1 VTVPTI
7 PELQEYRWQFDQA
20 ARDAD
25 AVMRNLSDRD
35 AFWRPSPG
43 RWSVAECIAHL
54 TVLNG
59 FYVPAIESSI
69 AVARMRRQLGR
80 GPFRYG
86 FIWAWVVRSLEPAGK
101 QRVRTPRIFTPPASG
116 TKSAVLSEFQRVQ
129 QRLIALLEEADGI
142 HLGRTRVRSPVSR
155 FVRIPLGLAF
165 AGIVAHERRHIAQA
179 QRVRQSLEFP
189 AGAPAPNSPRQP
201 IDDSGA

>member
-1 VTVPTI
+1 
-7 PELQEYRWQFDQA
+7 
-20 ARDAD
+20 
-25 AVMRNLSDRD
+25 
-35 AFWRPSPG
+35 
-43 RWSVAECIAHL
+43 
-54 TVLNG
+54 
-59 FYVPAIESSI
+59 
-69 AVARMRRQLGR
+69 
-80 GPFRYG
+80 
-86 FIWAWVVRSLEPAGK
+86 
-101 QRVRTPRIFTPPASG
+101 
-116 TKSAVLSEFQRVQ
+116 VLSEFQRVQ